1 MLTAVV
7 DGSWREF
14 DIRLVYDQ
22 VWGKTG
28 VRDAGF
34 LFLLCLDWVMIEE
47 GNSKQEKSDKVEFHN
62 STGGP

>member
-7 DGSWREF
+7 DGSRREF

-28 VRDAGF
+28 VRDVRFPILTVLG
-34 LFLLCLDWVMIEE
+34 LGHEE
-47 GNSKQEKSDKVEFHN
+47 GNSKQEKRDKVEFHN